1 MIANPNHRYFDGIY
15 QQLWQQIIPAALTEK
30 EVGYLLEQFKLDAS
44 TPVLDLMCG
53 YGRHAVA
60 LAEKS
65 VPVTAL
71 DNQPNYIRQ
80 IEEVAQSGQLP
91 ITAVCMQALD
101 WEPIAGHQLALCM
114 GNSLNFFSP
123 DELPVFLQKVSDS
136 LNPGGYFWIN
146 SWSIAEIALR
156 DPLDG
161 QTRSTQ
167 IGDFTH
173 TNTFHL
179 RMDPLRIEIE
189 SRIEDGLGH
198 VEEKMGIDFLY
209 SISAL
214 EEWLAQAGLKLL
226 AAESVPGKK
235 AFETGAPR
243 VYLLSQKVN

>member
-1 MIANPNHRYFDGIY
+1 MNANPNHRYFDGIY

-30 EVGYLLEQFKLDAS
+30 EVGYLLERIELNVT

-53 YGRHAVA
+53 HGRHALA
-60 LAEKS
+60 LAEKG

-71 DNQPNYIRQ
+71 DNQPNYIRL
-80 IEEVAQSGQLP
+80 IEEAAQSGRLP
-91 ITAVCMQALD
+91 ITAVCAHALD
-101 WEPIAGHQLALCM
+101 WEPVAGHQLALCM

-123 DELPVFLQKVSDS
+123 NELPVFLQKVSDS

-167 IGDFTH
+167 IGEFTH

-179 RMDPLRIEIE
+179 RTEPLRIEIE
-189 SRIEDGLGH
+189 SRIEDGRGN
-198 VEEKMGIDFLY
+198 VEEQPGIDFLY
-209 SISAL
+209 SIPEL
-214 EEWLAQAGLKLL
+214 EEWLARAGLKLL

-235 AFETGAPR
+235 AFDDGAPR
-243 VYLLSQKVN
+243 VYLLSQKIN